1 MLYVQDSF
9 PHSLLMSP
17 PRTAKVRP
25 QPNSPSTK
33 KNLDQWIHEY
43 ELLQNEIVK
52 TQLEIDSVRRT
63 STRHEKEAIQY
74 TQSNKTYRARIKEI
88 MQQIESKQKALETTK
103 DTSSQLELTVKQLK
117 DEALNSRGQLEHLR
131 KREHVLVQERDLIAK
146 EKKQVE
152 LQLHIMKES
161 VQQLR
166 MRCDR
171 ETALL
176 RRDHV
181 CIREQI
187 NYIYQ
192 RTAYTQEL
200 IELRLLRRRQAFDDL
215 HTLHAQSKLN
225 LKAFMDHV
233 RDQLRALREGLEDIM
248 MPSQATTT
256 MSAVTQCQDDVDQLV
271 KRIRLMAI
279 ESIEQSHSFS

>member
-1 MLYVQDSF
+1 
-9 PHSLLMSP
+9 MSP

-25 QPNSPSTK
+25 QPNSPIK

-52 TQLEIDSVRRT
+52 TQLEIDSVKRT
-63 STRHEKEAIQY
+63 NARHEKEAMQY

-88 MQQIESKQKALETTK
+88 MQQIESKQMALETTK
-103 DTSSQLELTVKQLK
+103 GTSSQLELKVKQLK
-117 DEALNSRGQLEHLR
+117 DEALRSRGQLEHLR
-131 KREHVLVQERDLIAK
+131 KREHVLVQERELIAK

-161 VQQLR
+161 VHQLR

-176 RRDHV
+176 RRDHL

-200 IELRLLRRRQAFDDL
+200 IELKLLRRRQALEYL
-215 HTLHAQSKLN
+215 HTLQSQSKSN
-225 LKAFMDHV
+225 LKAFVDHV
-233 RDQLRALREGLEDIM
+233 RDQLKALNEGLEQSTF

-256 MSAVTQCQDDVDQLV
+256 MSAVSQCQDDVERLV
-271 KRIRLMAI
+271 KRIRSMAV
-279 ESIEQSHSFS
+279 EAIEQSHSFS